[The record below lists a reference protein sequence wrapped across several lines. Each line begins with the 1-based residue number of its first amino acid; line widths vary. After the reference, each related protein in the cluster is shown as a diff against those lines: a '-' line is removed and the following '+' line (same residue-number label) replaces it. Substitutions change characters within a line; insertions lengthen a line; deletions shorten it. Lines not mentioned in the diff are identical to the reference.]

1 MSYSP
6 CSDHPAAGAI
16 KDYCPDGSQPAL
28 EVRCAACNRL
38 LGTTPNPRHRSKL
51 CGIQPEI
58 REFILKVQKVSDEV
72 EAINLIEQV
81 FQIYPKVDRVAIATY
96 FQRRMVPE

>member
-1 MSYSP
+1 MSYSL
-6 CSDHPAAGAI
+6 CSDHPSAGGI
-16 KDYCPDGSQPAL
+16 KDYCPNGSKQSL
-28 EVRCAACNRL
+28 DVRCAACNRY
-38 LGTTPNPRHRSKL
+38 LGWVRNPLAPPLS
-51 CGIQPEI
+51 GIAPEI